1 MVSTPGFEHGPQFGG
16 GDLLL
21 PLITLVPLG
30 LGHKATKGSVEFNMS
45 VFWIT
50 LMICSNFILQR
61 DVELLSF
68 LAIVLAVK
76 NRKWKPGSYKLWFLE
91 IIVHCTIKIDYHN
104 ITINW

>member
-50 LMICSNFILQR
+50 LMICSNFILTEGRWAVILSSNCPGGQEPE
-61 DVELLSF
+61 VET
-68 LAIVLAVK
+68 
-76 NRKWKPGSYKLWFLE
+76 R
-91 IIVHCTIKIDYHN
+91 
-104 ITINW
+104 